1 MDFVETNTLFIQAIK
16 EFQRVEEQY
25 LSKFG
30 KSSLDRVLL
39 YDPLHIEQYP
49 EEVLAATDKLEK
61 AIEKNQPLDQIPEE
75 MWKNLIF

>member
-1 MDFVETNTLFIQAIK
+1 MVFEETSTLFLQAMK
-16 EFQRVEEQY
+16 EFQRIKKQY

-30 KSSLDRVLL
+30 ENSLERVLL

-61 AIEKNQPLDQIPEE
+61 AIKNNKPLDQIPEE
-75 MWKNLIF
+75 MWKRMVF